1 MIAFVCHRQG
11 KRSDSGFVMPLVVM
25 VLFVVAILAA
35 VSVTVAT
42 QASKSSTRDT
52 ATKTALAAA
61 EAGLQLAAYRIDEMK
76 PNENECIT
84 STTTEVK
91 ELCEGSTETVAGG
104 ASYKYW
110 TTNRLTSTS
119 TCVGTYTAG
128 VTQRC
133 ITAEGSV
140 SGLPKAVRLQTR
152 VEAAVGEKLF
162 SVRGILGLTEVI
174 VSGSVKATAVVA
186 SNTKIEGKGSANF
199 EKGFE
204 VCPGGKFT
212 PTAGSERNKSGV
224 KIAGVG
230 GMESVPSLEKTRSA
244 SECPITAA
252 LPASHPT
259 SLENEDIRITNGQD
273 PNTGEAAHLKYTSST
288 HTLEAGANVNLT
300 LKGSKYYFC
309 KFLINSNGIVK
320 IASGAKVEI
329 FIDSHEDNST
339 CPSAASDTFVIEGN
353 AHMENPN
360 GATSLL
366 IEVLGKGKVAIENS
380 GSLKANIYAPEAE
393 IKLSGS
399 GTLTGAIVGNKIFLE
414 AGSFVFSEEDE
425 SFTVSG
431 SSTSGYSRSAWEQ
444 CTAGTGTA
452 AGC

>member
-1 MIAFVCHRQG
+1 MITSTRHRQAN
-11 KRSDSGFVMPLVVM
+11 RSDSGFVMPLVII
-25 VLFVVAILAA
+25 VLFVVAILTV
-35 VSVTVAT
+35 VSISVAT
-42 QASKSSTRDT
+42 QASKSSARDT
-52 ATKTALAAA
+52 SVKTALAAA
-61 EAGLQLAAYRIDEMK
+61 EAGLQLAVYRIDEME
-76 PNENECIT
+76 PGANECIT
-84 STTTEVK
+84 STSHEVK
-91 ELCEGSTETVAGG
+91 ALCEGSTESLANG

-110 TTNRLTSTS
+110 TTSQLSAGS
-119 TCVGTYTAG
+119 TCVGTYASG

-133 ITAEGSV
+133 VTAEGSV
-140 SGLPKAVRLQTR
+140 SGLSTNVRLQTR

-162 SVRGILGLTEVI
+162 SVHGILGLKEVI

-186 SNTKIEGKGSANF
+186 SNTKIEGTGSANF

-204 VCPGGKFT
+204 ICPGGKFT
-212 PTAGSERNKSGV
+212 PAAGSERNKSGV

-230 GMESVPSLEKTRSA
+230 GTESVPSLEKTRSV
-244 SECPITAA
+244 SECPITATI
-252 LPASHPT
+252 PASHPT
-259 SLENEDIRITNGQD
+259 SVENDDIRIATGED
-273 PNTGEAAHLKYTSST
+273 PNTGEAAHLKYTAST

-309 KFLINSNGIVK
+309 KFLVNSNGILK
-320 IASGAKVEI
+320 IASGAKIEI
-329 FIDSHEDNST
+329 FIDSHEDDST

-366 IEVLGKGKVAIENS
+366 IEVAGKGKVAIENS
-380 GSLKANIYAPEAE
+380 GSLKANIYAPESE

-399 GTLTGAIVGNKIFLE
+399 GTLTGAIVGSKVLLE

-425 SFTVSG
+425 SFIVSG

-444 CTAGTGTA
+444 CTSGTGTA